1 MRSRLNSK
9 KNKDNLRKS
18 YLWIK
23 LIRKEKK
30 INQMQAQ
37 AQAQEKE

>member
-30 INQMQAQ
+30 ISQRQAQ
-37 AQAQEKE
+37 VQEKE